1 MYKDTTSSPILY
13 PLANHIGEQAVMIL
27 PSTHPKAAARF
38 LNSKTGKL
46 SKRVLAEAPAAYE
59 LAQPSSSR
67 AGLDASEPRPSMTLY
82 WRPTLM
88 PAPTK
93 PDGVLAHT
101 QHIPQKVF
109 IPVPMR
115 DAIEM
120 EPKDVEIADATNV
133 FEDEGSD
140 GAKSEDEVEMLLR

>member
-1 MYKDTTSSPILY
+1 
-13 PLANHIGEQAVMIL
+13 MIL
-27 PSTHPKAAARF
+27 PSTQPKAAARF
-38 LNSKTGKL
+38 LNSRTGQL

-59 LAQPSSSR
+59 LAQPGCSR
-67 AGLDASEPRPSMTLY
+67 VGLDFSEPRQPMTLY

-93 PDGVLAHT
+93 PDGVLART
-101 QHIPQKVF
+101 QHIPENVSV
-109 IPVPMR
+109 PVPMR

-120 EPKDVEIADATNV
+120 EPEDVEIADSTYV